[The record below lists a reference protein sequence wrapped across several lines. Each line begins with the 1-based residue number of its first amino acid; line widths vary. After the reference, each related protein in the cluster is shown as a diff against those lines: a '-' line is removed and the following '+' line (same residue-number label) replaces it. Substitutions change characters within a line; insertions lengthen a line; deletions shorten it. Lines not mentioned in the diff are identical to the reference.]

1 MTFSR
6 TGNAGL
12 FRSAFS
18 YTQRMLVKEVM
29 SPLVVTLTPEE
40 TLLDAI
46 DRLRSNHIRHL
57 PVIEGSTLVGIVTD
71 RDVKRATPSVL
82 SGVDQEE
89 YDRVIA
95 TTRVVQF
102 MTRDPLTVT
111 PATNLKAAIELFI
124 DRKIGAIPVVEGGR
138 LVGILSDIDILR
150 VARDLLGR
158 VDGPTGSR

>member
-1 MTFSR
+1 
-6 TGNAGL
+6 
-12 FRSAFS
+12 
-18 YTQRMLVKEVM
+18 MLVREVM
-29 SPLVVTLTPEE
+29 SPSVVTLTPDE

-46 DRLRSNHIRHL
+46 NRLRSNHIRHL
-57 PVIEGSTLVGIVTD
+57 PVIDASTLVGIVTD

-82 SGVDQEE
+82 SGNQEE
-89 YDRVIA
+89 YNRVIA
-95 TTRVVQF
+95 TTRVAQF

-138 LVGILSDIDILR
+138 LVGILSDLDILR

-158 VDGPTGSR
+158 VDGPTGAR

>member
-1 MTFSR
+1 
-6 TGNAGL
+6 
-12 FRSAFS
+12 
-18 YTQRMLVKEVM
+18 MLVREVM
-29 SPLVVTLTPEE
+29 SPSVVTLTPDE

-46 DRLRSNHIRHL
+46 NRLRSNHIRHL
-57 PVIEGSTLVGIVTD
+57 PVIDASTLVGIVTD

-82 SGVDQEE
+82 SGDQEE
-89 YDRVIA
+89 YNRVIA
-95 TTRVVQF
+95 TTRVAQF

-138 LVGILSDIDILR
+138 LVGILSDLDILR

-158 VDGPTGSR
+158 VDGPTGAR